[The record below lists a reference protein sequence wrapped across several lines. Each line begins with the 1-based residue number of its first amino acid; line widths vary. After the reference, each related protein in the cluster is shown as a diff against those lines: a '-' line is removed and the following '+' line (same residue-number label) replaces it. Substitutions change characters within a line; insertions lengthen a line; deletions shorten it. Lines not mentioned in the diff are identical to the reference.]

1 MPLSGERPMLTSF
14 SPMASSCRIEFSN
27 FSTSFDIATPPS
39 RCFFGSFEP
48 PPDARNCA
56 HRLRRAPNQDG
67 RDVVAA
73 ARLIGE
79 LDKAL
84 GGFLSLLVFRLDQGS
99 RNLRVRKVARQPVG
113 AEKNRVALED

>member
-1 MPLSGERPMLTSF
+1 MLTSF
-14 SPMASSCRIEFSN
+14 SPMASSCRMEFSN

-48 PPDARNCA
+48 PPDASERT
-56 HRLRRAPNQDG
+56 HGLRRAPHHDG

-79 LDKAL
+79 IDKTL
-84 GGFLSLLVFRLDQGS
+84 GGFLGLLVFRFDQGS
-99 RNLRVRKVARQPVG
+99 RNPLVRKVARQAVG
-113 AEKNRVALED
+113 AEENR